1 MQAQPPLIS
10 DLSMTCLQLAPVL
23 LVLKLDLPFISL
35 SSGLDLLC
43 FLVVIVHFVNFLPPL
58 PMPSSSLR
66 LNTVQFDGDAIASD
80 SLGMKRCEHPIRRI
94 ADKLIAMI
102 FLFFLFFCSF
112 YSKFWTIY
120 GSVLLFWSPSPCPL
134 RFSLLKPKSQG
145 LPDLK
150 LEVWIQGNLESPV
163 KICWTLMQIW
173 HRFQQ
178 VFKASAEQAATDCK
192 WKRPTTW
199 VQNSDGRVWNLKD
212 P

>member
-102 FLFFLFFCSF
+102 FLFFLFFLFLLLQILNHLWFCS
-112 YSKFWTIY
+112 S
-120 GSVLLFWSPSPCPL
+120 LLES
-134 RFSLLKPKSQG
+134 FSLPT
-145 LPDLK
+145 
-150 LEVWIQGNLESPV
+150 
-163 KICWTLMQIW
+163 KILIAETKVSGFA
-173 HRFQQ
+173 RFE
-178 VFKASAEQAATDCK
+178 A
-192 WKRPTTW
+192 
-199 VQNSDGRVWNLKD
+199 
-212 P
+212 